1 MSWLRQTTRKG
12 LAASLALSLLLPG
25 AVLAQPPQ
33 PARPGQPAP
42 ADAPSAPLITPE
54 MREALRRGSV
64 TLNYENL
71 DIRLLARLM
80 AEFTGRNIVLDQNV
94 QGKITVVSSN
104 PVGPDQAWQIF
115 RIALERYN
123 FGVVESNGI
132 TQIMPLKD
140 IRKYAPVLKN
150 PTQIRSGM
158 SVGVIILKNAD
169 VNAMQNALKPLL
181 SELGELQPYPPA
193 KAIVV
198 TDRAPMVERI
208 AATARHL
215 DQAQMDALV
224 SVNFP
229 KYAEAA
235 EIAPIL
241 EELINP
247 QGGAAA
253 AGGVQERRTIVR
265 AFAPSN
271 AVLIYGDAAN
281 IAKVKAMLAR
291 IDVPEAA
298 PEDVQ
303 DPRFYVIALQNAKAE
318 DVAAILSEMLSEK
331 ADLQAQRLE
340 NNPRLARQ
348 QRANANNGQAAT
360 PDANS
365 ASGARNA
372 EGSTDGKGQNVPFVS
387 SKVAADVET
396 NSLVFYISPS
406 QFVEVEALVKKL
418 DAPRK
423 QVLVTAV
430 VAEVT
435 LGRVLQTGANFQALT
450 AGGLLSTFNGGVSE
464 EGLLSFL
471 ASGNFVVGA
480 AGAGT
485 RTINV
490 NGRDVNVP
498 ELFGFLSAEKNNSDF
513 NLISAPRVLT
523 EDHKEAEINVGN
535 VVPFPTGAQFNAFGQ
550 PTVTYDYR
558 DVGIKM
564 LVTPHVSQSDTI
576 KLEIEQEIQE
586 VTDFLE
592 QNLGGTGFTVP
603 LISNRN
609 VKTTITVRDGQ
620 TLMIGGLISK
630 RTTETLRKVPILG
643 DIPLIQNLFRELRK
657 EEAKTTLFISL
668 TPHIVAVPEEID
680 RIDRPYRQYLEGD
693 RDPSDSQVERRP
705 NRPGFSS
712 PYQQSDGSIDLSGV
726 PDPKPSGKSQAKASG
741 KTVASSAA
749 IGLDGFRL
757 LDPALK
763 GRPSRSSVVVRNEG
777 HRSEELVVLATI
789 RHPDGTR
796 REVRADAI
804 TLKGGA
810 EREVNLPPI
819 EFDSG
824 PGIYEVDLAVWEND
838 QLRGRL
844 RLPEKVEVR

>member
-1 MSWLRQTTRKG
+1 MGFFKNTVQRGT
-12 LAASLALSLLLPG
+12 AAALSLFFLFPG
-25 AVLAQPPQ
+25 GVLAQPPQ
-33 PARPGQPAP
+33 PPGAPPAP
-42 ADAPSAPLITPE
+42 SGPLINE
-54 MREALRRGSV
+54 QMRQQLRSGSV

-94 QGKITVVSSN
+94 QGKITVISSSPVS
-104 PVGPDQAWQIF
+104 PDQAWQIF
-115 RIALERYN
+115 RIALERYGM
-123 FGVVESNGI
+123 GVVEANGI
-132 TQIMPLKD
+132 TQILPLKD
-140 IRKYAPVLKN
+140 IRKYAPVIKN
-150 PTQIRSGM
+150 PTTIKSGM
-158 SVGVIILKNAD
+158 SVAVLVFKNAD
-169 VNAMQNALKPLL
+169 VNLMQNALRPLL
-181 SELGELQPYPPA
+181 SDLGEIQAYLPGRA
-193 KAIVV
+193 LVV
-198 TDRAPMVERI
+198 ADRAPMVERI
-208 AATARHL
+208 AATARYL
-215 DQAQMDALV
+215 DQAQTDTIV

-229 KYAEAA
+229 KYAEAT

-247 QGGAAA
+247 P
-253 AGGVQERRTIVR
+253 GVPNEKRTVVR
-265 AFAPSN
+265 AFEPSN
-271 AVLIYGDAAN
+271 AVMIYGDPIN

-291 IDVPEAA
+291 IDVEEAA

-318 DVAAILSEMLSEK
+318 DVAAILSEMLTEK
-331 ADLQAQRLE
+331 ADLQQQRLE

-348 QRANANNGQAAT
+348 QRAASNTDT
-360 PDANS
+360 PDAAS
-365 ASGARNA
+365 AAKVDA
-372 EGSTDGKGQNVPFVS
+372 EGDTADPQSDVPFVS
-387 SKVAADVET
+387 SKVAADIET

-406 QFVEVEALVKKL
+406 QFVEVEGLVKKL

-435 LGRVLQTGANFQALT
+435 LSRLLETGANFQVLT
-450 AGGLLSTFNGGVSE
+450 PGGVISAFNGGVSE

-471 ASGNFVVGA
+471 ASGNFFVGA
-480 AGAGT
+480 SGAGT
-485 RTINV
+485 RTINI

-498 ELFGFLSAEKNNSDF
+498 EQFGFIKAEQNNSDF

-523 EDHKEAEINVGN
+523 EDHKQAEINVGN

-576 KLEIEQEIQE
+576 KLEIEQEVQE

-680 RIDRPYRQYLEGD
+680 RIDRPYKEYLEGD
-693 RDPSDSQVERRP
+693 RDPADAQVEKRP

-712 PYQQSDGSIDLSGV
+712 PYESSSGDGSLDFTGVRDTSVSRTSTSASVSSSSPRNSGDQV
-726 PDPKPSGKSQAKASG
+726 
-741 KTVASSAA
+741 V
-749 IGLDGFRL
+749 LEGFRL
-757 LDPALK
+757 LEPAVS
-763 GRPSRSSVVVRNEG
+763 GRDSRSTVMVANQGGSTQ
-777 HRSEELVVLATI
+777 ELVVIGTV
-789 RHPDGTR
+789 RHPDGSR
-796 REVRADAI
+796 REVRADAVMVP
-804 TLKGGA
+804 GGG
-810 EREVNLPPI
+810 EREVTMPAI

-824 PGIYEVDLAVWEND
+824 PGTYEVDLAVWEND

-844 RLPEKVEVR
+844 RLPEKVEVK

>member
-1 MSWLRQTTRKG
+1 MGMGLKKFVDMG
-12 LAASLALSLLLPG
+12 LALTLFLFFLLPS
-25 AVLAQPPQ
+25 AVVAQQPPPQ
-33 PARPGQPAP
+33 PAAPAP
-42 ADAPSAPLITPE
+42 APPDSSGPLMNEQT
-54 MREALRRGSV
+54 RAQLRSGMV

-80 AEFTGRNIVLDQNV
+80 AEFTGRNIVMDQNV
-94 QGKITVVSSN
+94 QGRISVMSSA
-104 PVGPDQAWQIF
+104 PVNPDQAWDIF
-115 RIALERYN
+115 RIALERYGM
-123 FGVVESNGI
+123 GVVEANGV
-132 TQIMPLKD
+132 TQILPLKD
-140 IRKYAPVLKN
+140 IRKYAPVIKN
-150 PTQIRSGM
+150 PTNVRSGM
-158 SVGVIILKNAD
+158 SVAVLVFKNAD
-169 VNAMQNALKPLL
+169 VNQMQNALRPLL
-181 SELGELQPYPPA
+181 SDLGDLQPYFPA

-198 TDRAPMVERI
+198 TDRSPMVERI
-208 AATARHL
+208 AATARYL
-215 DQAQMDALV
+215 DQAHSDTMV

-229 KYAEAA
+229 KYAEAT

-247 QGGAAA
+247 P
-253 AGGVQERRTIVR
+253 GVPNEKRTVVR

-271 AVLIYGDAAN
+271 AVMIYGEPAN

-291 IDVPEAA
+291 IDVEEAA

-303 DPRFYVIALQNAKAE
+303 EPRFYVIALQNAKAE
-318 DVAAILSEMLSEK
+318 EVAAILSEMLTEK
-331 ADLQAQRLE
+331 ADLQQQRLQ

-348 QRANANNGQAAT
+348 QRAASNAST

-365 ASGARNA
+365 APATDA
-372 EGSTDGKGQNVPFVS
+372 EGDRAAPGEDMPFVS

-406 QFVEVEALVKKL
+406 QFVEVEALVEKL

-435 LGRVLQTGANFQALT
+435 LSRLLETGANFQVLT
-450 AGGLLSTFNGGVSE
+450 PGGVISAFNGGVSE

-471 ASGNFVVGA
+471 ASGNFFVGA

-485 RTINV
+485 RTINI

-498 ELFGFLSAEKNNSDF
+498 EAFGFIKAEQNNSDF

-523 EDHKEAEINVGN
+523 EDHKQAEINVGN

-576 KLEIEQEIQE
+576 KLEIEQEVQE
-586 VTDFLE
+586 VTGFLE

-620 TLMIGGLISK
+620 TLLIGGLISK

-668 TPHIVAVPEEID
+668 TPHIVTAPEEID
-680 RIDRPYRQYLEGD
+680 RIDRPYRKYLEGD
-693 RDPSDSQVERRP
+693 RNPADAQVEKRP
-705 NRPGFSS
+705 TRPEFRS
-712 PYQQSDGSIDLSGV
+712 PYEQQNGDGGIDLSGSSSSS
-726 PDPKPSGKSQAKASG
+726 SGRSSSTMSRNSSG
-741 KTVASSAA
+741 AVM
-749 IGLDGFRL
+749 LEGFRL
-757 LDPALK
+757 LETPVVN
-763 GRPSRSSVVVRNEG
+763 GRSRSAVTIANGGTS
-777 HRSEELVVLATI
+777 SDELVVIGTV
-789 RHPDGTR
+789 RHPDGSR
-796 REVRADAI
+796 RELRGDSIIVPAGGEAEV
-804 TLKGGA
+804 TL
-810 EREVNLPPI
+810 PSI

-824 PGIYEVDLAVWEND
+824 KGVYEVDLAVWEND
-838 QLRGRL
+838 RLRGRL
-844 RLPEKVEVR
+844 RLPERIEVK

>member
-1 MSWLRQTTRKG
+1 MGFMRTAKRG
-12 LAASLALSLLLPG
+12 VAAALCLSFLLPG
-25 AVLAQPPQ
+25 GVLAQPPQ
-33 PARPGQPAP
+33 PPGGAPPPPAG
-42 ADAPSAPLITPE
+42 PL
-54 MREALRRGSV
+54 MNEATRAQLRSGQV

-94 QGKITVVSSN
+94 QGKITVISSS
-104 PVGPDQAWQIF
+104 PVNADQAWQIF
-115 RIALERYN
+115 RIALERYGM
-123 FGVVESNGI
+123 GVVEANGV

-150 PTQIRSGM
+150 PTNIRAGM
-158 SVGVIILKNAD
+158 SVGVLVFKNAD
-169 VNAMQNALKPLL
+169 VNLMQNALRPLL
-181 SELGELQPYPPA
+181 SDLGEIQAYLPG
-193 KAIVV
+193 KALVV

-208 AATARHL
+208 AATARYL
-215 DQAQMDALV
+215 DQSHTDTIA

-229 KYAEAA
+229 KYAEAT

-241 EELINP
+241 EELVNP
-247 QGGAAA
+247 P
-253 AGGVQERRTIVR
+253 GVPNEKRTVVR
-265 AFAPSN
+265 AFEPSN
-271 AVLIYGDAAN
+271 AVLIYGDAAS

-291 IDVPEAA
+291 VDVEEAA
-298 PEDVQ
+298 PQDVQ

-318 DVAAILSEMLSEK
+318 DVAAILSEMLTEK
-331 ADLQAQRLE
+331 AGLQQQRIE

-348 QRANANNGQAAT
+348 QRANAAGADGAAGT
-360 PDANS
+360 APATDAEGDR
-365 ASGARNA
+365 ASGGTN
-372 EGSTDGKGQNVPFVS
+372 QPFVS

-406 QFVEVEALVKKL
+406 EYIEVQALVEKL

-435 LGRVLQTGANFQALT
+435 LGRLLQTGANFQALG
-450 AGGLLSTFNGGVSE
+450 AGGLVSGFNGGLTE

-471 ASGNFVVGA
+471 ASGNFFVGA
-480 AGAGT
+480 SGSGV

-498 ELFGFLSAEKNNSDF
+498 ETFGFITAEQNNSDF

-523 EDHKEAEINVGN
+523 EDHKQAEINVGN

-668 TPHIVAVPEEID
+668 TPHIVTAPEEID
-680 RIDRPYRQYLEGD
+680 RIDRPYREYLEGD
-693 RDPSDSQVERRP
+693 RDPSDSQVEKRPKRRE
-705 NRPGFSS
+705 FQS
-712 PYQQSDGSIDLSGV
+712 PYTRGDGSIDFSGEAG
-726 PDPKPSGKSQAKASG
+726 PSSTKPSIAEGSRPRN
-741 KTVASSAA
+741 TSSSME
-749 IGLDGFRL
+749 LEGFRL
-757 LDPALK
+757 LETPVAGGDA
-763 GRPSRSSVVVRNEG
+763 RSAVTISNPSVD
-777 HRSEELVVLATI
+777 SEELVVIGTI
-789 RHPDGTR
+789 RHPNGTK
-796 REVRADAI
+796 REIRADAI
-804 TLKGGA
+804 MVPAGGESEVTL
-810 EREVNLPPI
+810 PSI
-819 EFDSG
+819 DFDSG
-824 PGIYEVDLAVWEND
+824 PGTYEVDLAVWGND
-838 QLRGRL
+838 KLRGRL
-844 RLPEKVEVR
+844 RMPERVEVR

>member
-1 MSWLRQTTRKG
+1 MGFLRKAARKG
-12 LAASLALSLLLPG
+12 VALALSLAFLCPG
-25 AVLAQPPQ
+25 GVLAQPP
-33 PARPGQPAP
+33 AGGNAP
-42 ADAPSAPLITPE
+42 PSPSAPL
-54 MREALRRGSV
+54 MNEATRAQLRQGAV

-71 DIRLLARLM
+71 DVRLLARLM

-94 QGKITVVSSN
+94 QGKITVISSA
-104 PVGPDQAWQIF
+104 PVDADQAWQIF
-115 RIALERYN
+115 RVALERYG
-123 FGVVESNGI
+123 FGVVESNGL
-132 TQIMPLKD
+132 TQILPLKD

-150 PTQIRSGM
+150 PTAIRTGM
-158 SVGVIILKNAD
+158 SVGVLVFKNAD
-169 VNAMQNALKPLL
+169 VNLMQNALRPLL
-181 SELGELQPYPPA
+181 SDLGEIQAYLPG
-193 KAIVV
+193 KALVV

-208 AATARHL
+208 AATARYL
-215 DQAQMDALV
+215 DNSHSETIV

-229 KYAEAA
+229 KYAEAT

-247 QGGAAA
+247 P
-253 AGGVQERRTIVR
+253 GVPNDKRTVVR
-265 AFAPSN
+265 AFQPSN
-271 AVLIYGDAAN
+271 AVMIYGEPAN
-281 IAKVKAMLAR
+281 IAKVKAMLER
-291 IDVPEAA
+291 IDVEEAA

-303 DPRFYVIALQNAKAE
+303 EPRFYVIALQNAKAE
-318 DVAAILSEMLSEK
+318 DVASILSEMLTEK
-331 ADLQAQRLE
+331 ADLQQQRLE

-348 QRANANNGQAAT
+348 QRASSNAET
-360 PDANS
+360 PDAAS
-365 ASGARNA
+365 APKANA
-372 EGSTDGKGQNVPFVS
+372 EGDPASTAKDAPFVS

-406 QFVEVEALVKKL
+406 QFVEVENLVRKL

-435 LGRVLQTGANFQALT
+435 LSRLMEAGANFQVLT
-450 AGGLLSTFNGGVSE
+450 PGGVISAFNGGVSE

-471 ASGNFVVGA
+471 ASGNFFVGA
-480 AGAGT
+480 AGSGT
-485 RTINV
+485 RTINI

-498 ELFGFLSAEKNNSDF
+498 EAFGFIKAERNNSDF

-523 EDHKEAEINVGN
+523 EDHKQAEINVGN

-576 KLEIEQEIQE
+576 KLEIEQEVQE

-668 TPHIVAVPEEID
+668 TPHIVNVPEEIE
-680 RIDRPYRQYLEGD
+680 RIDRPYREFLEGD

-705 NRPGFSS
+705 KRPEFRS
-712 PYQQSDGSIDLSGV
+712 PYERSSDGSYDMTGIDLPRS
-726 PDPKPSGKSQAKASG
+726 
-741 KTVASSAA
+741 SSAA
-749 IGLDGFRL
+749 EASRPGPSSSSAEGVVLERFRL
-757 LDPALK
+757 LESPRA
-763 GRPSRSSVVVRNEG
+763 GRAARSSVVVSNG
-777 HRSEELVVLATI
+777 SSESHELVVIGTV
-789 RHPDGTR
+789 REPDGSR
-796 REVRADAI
+796 RELRADAVVVPAGGEAEV
-804 TLKGGA
+804 TLP
-810 EREVNLPPI
+810 RLD
-819 EFDSG
+819 FRSG
-824 PGIYEVDLAVWEND
+824 PGVYEVDLAVWEQD
-838 QLRGRL
+838 QLKGRL
-844 RLPEKVEVR
+844 RLPERIEVR